1 MLVIHL
7 LSGVFTVTSSVQ
19 FPFKVSMLLPRSPH
33 GLITAAVSVWAH
45 QILNF
50 ASVGL
55 VLLAPSHKH
64 STPFPEKLH
73 WLPISE
79 HTKYKVACMWFS
91 AIV

>member
-1 MLVIHL
+1 MLVTYCQAYLQLHPLFSSHL
-7 LSGVFTVTSSVQ
+7 RLVCYF
-19 FPFKVSMLLPRSPH
+19 LYISPH

-50 ASVGL
+50 AVGL